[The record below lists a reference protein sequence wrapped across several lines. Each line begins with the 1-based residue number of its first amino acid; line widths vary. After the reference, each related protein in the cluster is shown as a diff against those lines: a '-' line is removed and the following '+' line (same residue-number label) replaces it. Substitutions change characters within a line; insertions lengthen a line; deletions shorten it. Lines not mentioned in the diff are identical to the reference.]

1 MRLDGQFTVNAAR
14 PDVYAFLTDPATVSR
29 HMPDV
34 KNVVIEDADHFTV
47 TARVGVSHIKGD
59 VVMKLAIKD
68 RQPPVSTTVVGK
80 GTGLASAV
88 DMVTSF
94 TLDAADTGETVVHWQ
109 ADVTISGSWRP
120 SVLKASWTGLPAR
133 TSTRSSKGS
142 GTACSNSPRFHHLQA
157 GPDRGQPHSCSAPR
171 TVSCVGSQVSGSQ
184 DRARLSPHLDDGRPR
199 AGVRSQCGR

>member
-14 PDVYAFLTDPATVSR
+14 PDVYAFLTDPATASR

-109 ADVTISGSWRP
+109 ADVTISGKLAAFGP
-120 SVLKASWTGLPAR
+120 QGLLDRIAR
-133 TSTRSSKGS
+133 KNIDAFIEGIRNG
-142 GTACSNSPRFHHLQA
+142 LQ
-157 GPDRGQPHSCSAPR
+157 
-171 TVSCVGSQVSGSQ
+171 
-184 DRARLSPHLDDGRPR
+184 
-199 AGVRSQCGR
+199 

>member
-1 MRLDGQFTVNAAR
+1 MRLEGQFTVGAAR

-34 KNVVIEDADHFTV
+34 KNVVIADADHFSV

-68 RQPPVSTTVVGK
+68 RQPPISTTVVGR

-94 TLDAADTGETVVHWQ
+94 TLESVETEETVVHWRG
-109 ADVTISGSWRP
+109 DVTISGKLAAFGP
-120 SVLKASWTGLPAR
+120 QGLLDRIAR
-133 TSTRSSKGS
+133 KNIDTFIEGIRGGLTESM
-142 GTACSNSPRFHHLQA
+142 SP
-157 GPDRGQPHSCSAPR
+157 
-171 TVSCVGSQVSGSQ
+171 
-184 DRARLSPHLDDGRPR
+184 
-199 AGVRSQCGR
+199 

>member
-1 MRLDGQFTVNAAR
+1 MRLDGQFTVKAAR

-34 KNVVIEDADHFTV
+34 KDVVIEDADHFTV

-68 RQPPVSTTVVGK
+68 RQPPISTTVVGK

-94 TLDAADTGETVVHWQ
+94 TLESAETEETVVHWRG
-109 ADVTISGSWRP
+109 DVTISGKLAAFGP
-120 SVLKASWTGLPAR
+120 QGLLDRIAR
-133 TSTRSSKGS
+133 KNIDTFIEGIRSGL
-142 GTACSNSPRFHHLQA
+142 TE
-157 GPDRGQPHSCSAPR
+157 SA
-171 TVSCVGSQVSGSQ
+171 SQVK
-184 DRARLSPHLDDGRPR
+184 R
-199 AGVRSQCGR
+199 

>member
-1 MRLDGQFTVNAAR
+1 MHLDGQFTVNAAR

-34 KNVVIEDADHFTV
+34 KNVVIADADHFTV
-47 TARVGVSHIKGD
+47 TARVGISHIKGD

-94 TLDAADTGETVVHWQ
+94 TLESVGAADTPETVVHWQ
-109 ADVTISGSWRP
+109 GDVTISGKLAAFGP
-120 SVLKASWTGLPAR
+120 QGLMDRIAR
-133 TSTRSSKGS
+133 KNIDTFIEGIRG
-142 GTACSNSPRFHHLQA
+142 GLTANA
-157 GPDRGQPHSCSAPR
+157 
-171 TVSCVGSQVSGSQ
+171 
-184 DRARLSPHLDDGRPR
+184 
-199 AGVRSQCGR
+199 

>member
-59 VVMKLAIKD
+59 VVMKLTIKD
-68 RQPPVSTTVVGK
+68 RQPPISTTVVGK
-80 GTGLASAV
+80 GTGLASAL

-94 TLDAADTGETVVHWQ
+94 TLDSAATGETVVHWQ
-109 ADVTISGSWRP
+109 GDVTISGKLAAFGP
-120 SVLKASWTGLPAR
+120 QGLLDRIARKNIDTFIEGIRSGLTDSTNPPAHR
-133 TSTRSSKGS
+133 
-142 GTACSNSPRFHHLQA
+142 
-157 GPDRGQPHSCSAPR
+157 
-171 TVSCVGSQVSGSQ
+171 
-184 DRARLSPHLDDGRPR
+184 
-199 AGVRSQCGR
+199 